1 MCLRINDKII
11 IYLIELEIPIVTLNN
26 GIVFN
31 YYIYTIKLC

>member
-11 IYLIELEIPIVTLNN
+11 IYSIELEIPIVTLNN

-31 YYIYTIKLC
+31 YYIYIIKLC